1 MKHGH
6 VPFFAV
12 SYDELARRLESVG
25 ETLLYAHPETAR
37 SQDQANLQDG
47 RHSEPAFPVQK
58 MDPKERER
66 LGRRLLEQAR
76 KMRADATRPKPDRA
90 QQMWR

>member
-6 VPFFAV
+6 VSSFTV

-25 ETLLYAHPETAR
+25 ETLLYAHQDTSR
-37 SQDQANLQDG
+37 SRDQPQKPDAA
-47 RHSEPAFPVQK
+47 EPAMPARK
-58 MDPKERER
+58 MDPRERER
-66 LGRRLLEQAR
+66 LGHRLLEQAR

-90 QQMWR
+90 EQMRR